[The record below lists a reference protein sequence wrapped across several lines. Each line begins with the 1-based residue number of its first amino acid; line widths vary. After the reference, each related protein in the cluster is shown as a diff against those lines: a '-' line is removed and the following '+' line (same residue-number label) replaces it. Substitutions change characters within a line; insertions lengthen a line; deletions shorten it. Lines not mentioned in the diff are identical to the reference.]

1 MPVDLKV
8 INGQVVLPEATHR
21 MGIAIDG
28 GRFVA
33 LGLEANLPEARQTI
47 DAAGLHVLP
56 GLIDGH
62 VHFRDPG
69 YTYKEDFG
77 TGSMAAICGG
87 VTTVIDMPNTNPPT
101 QDEPTIKQKIEIA
114 SSKAYCDFGL
124 VGVIMGTNV
133 DKVFEM
139 SKAGIVWY
147 KCFLGETVGNLPS
160 PDDGQFVDALT
171 QIAQTGMRIGIHA
184 ENRQITTHLV
194 NKLKAEGR
202 TDPFAHRDSRPSYS
216 ENEAIA
222 RCIVYAKATG
232 AKVHIYH
239 LASGEGVE
247 FIRKGREMGVDITA
261 ETGPHYLLIDSTEW
275 MPKLGSL
282 LKMNPPVRDRRHAEL
297 LWDGLLH
304 GGVDCIATD
313 HSPHPPHEKLKENI
327 WEAIAGWPGVETA
340 PPLMFTQ
347 VNRGRLSLNKLVQ
360 LYCENPA
367 RVWSMWPTKGTIRIG
382 SDADLTIVDMARKD
396 VIRAERLHSKSKIT
410 PFEGWE
416 TTGKTVYTIVR
427 GSVQMKDG
435 ELVGKVMGR
444 PVKPVL

>member
-1 MPVDLKV
+1 MTVDMKV
-8 INGQVVLPEATHR
+8 INGQVVLPDGTHR
-21 MGIAIDG
+21 MGVAIDKG
-28 GRFVA
+28 KFVA
-33 LGLEANLPEARQTI
+33 LGLEANLPDAREII
-47 DAAGLHVLP
+47 DATGLSVLP
-56 GLIDGH
+56 GLIDCH

-69 YTYKEDFG
+69 FTYKEDFG
-77 TGSMAAICGG
+77 TGSTAAVCGG

-101 QDEPTIKQKIEIA
+101 QDEPTVKEKLRIA
-114 SSKAYCDFGL
+114 ESKSLCDFGV
-124 VGVIMGTNV
+124 VGVIMGTNI

-139 SKAGIVWY
+139 AGAGIVGY

-160 PDDGQFVDALT
+160 PDDGQFVDALR
-171 QIAQTGMRIGIHA
+171 QIAETGMRIGIHA

-194 NKLKAEGR
+194 NKLKAQGR
-202 TDPFAHRDSRPSYS
+202 TDPLAHAESRPAYS

-239 LASGEGVE
+239 MATGEGVE
-247 FIRKGREMGVDITA
+247 LIRKGREMGVNITA
-261 ETGPHYLLIDSTEW
+261 ETSPHYLLIDNDEW
-275 MPKLGSL
+275 APKLGSL
-282 LKMNPPVRDRRHAEL
+282 LKMNPPVRTRRHHEL
-297 LWDGLLH
+297 LWDGLLN

-313 HSPHPPHEKLKENI
+313 HSPHPPHEKLKDNI

-347 VNRGRLSLNKLVQ
+347 VNKGKLTLNKLVQ

-367 RVWSMWPTKGTIRIG
+367 RVWNMWPTKGTIRVG
-382 SDADLTIVDMARKD
+382 SDGDLTIVDMGRKS
-396 VIRAERLHSKSKIT
+396 VIRAEKLHSKSKIT

-416 TTGKTVYTIVR
+416 TVGKAVYTIVR
-427 GSVQMKDG
+427 GTVQMKDG
-435 ELVGKVMGR
+435 EPVGKVMGK

>member
-1 MPVDLKV
+1 MSVDLKV
-8 INGQVVLPEATHR
+8 INGQVVSPDRTDR
-21 MGIAIDG
+21 IGIAIDG

-33 LGLEANLPEARQTI
+33 LGREGDLPEARQTI
-47 DAAGLHVLP
+47 DAKGLHVLP

-77 TGSMAAICGG
+77 TGSLAAISGG

-101 QDEPTIKQKIEIA
+101 QDEATIAQKIEIA
-114 SSKAYCDFGL
+114 SAKAYCDFGL

-139 SKAGIVWY
+139 AKAGIVGY

-171 QIAQTGMRIGIHA
+171 QIRQTGMRIGIHA
-184 ENRQITTHLV
+184 ENRQITAHMV
-194 NKLKAEGR
+194 QKLKAEGR
-202 TDPFAHRDSRPSYS
+202 TDPLAHRDSRPSYS

-247 FIRKGREMGVDITA
+247 LIRKGREMGVDITA

-313 HSPHPPHEKLKENI
+313 HSPHPPHEKLKDNI

-340 PPLMFTQ
+340 PALMFTQ
-347 VNRGRLSLNKLVQ
+347 VNAGRLTLNKLVQ

-367 RVWSMWPTKGTIRIG
+367 RVWNMWPTKGTIRIG
-382 SDADLTIVDMARKD
+382 SDADLTLVDMTRKD

-410 PFEGWE
+410 PFEGWQ
-416 TTGKTVYTIVR
+416 TVGKAVYTIVR

-435 ELVGKVMGR
+435 EPVGPVMGR